1 MMGQSKLAPLKE
13 NFKNFG
19 CASPSLINR
28 INMSRIDS
36 AKTKK
41 LLILITMT
49 MHSSPLYC
57 TDCHWQLTCDN
68 HGAQFQANLVMDN
81 FTLEFVVAHKIAA
94 RNLARP
100 TTSVF
105 LRPSILPHTLGS
117 LNWHPRLTF
126 CPTHPDVETSKALGS
141 LLVWIFHLHFLYLKL
156 FNPCRSP
163 NWVVL
168 LICSV
173 HPILHVLKMGK
184 SHDIWGGFGG
194 WLLMPCLKSRSSFTI
209 VHPYSCPKMECH
221 IKLGFGWCSTFYSM
235 SQTEVLIQDI
245 FLVHVLEKG
254 MSHERFGDQALYF
267 SIMSQ
272 SNWGCQSSAPCQSHL
287 HLKNK
292 KSYQVRVWC

>member
-1 MMGQSKLAPLKE
+1 VYFWGQVYTSSYTWVPKLTSQTHILSHTSRCWD
-13 NFKNFG
+13 FKGFG
-19 CASPSLINR
+19 F
-28 INMSRIDS
+28 
-36 AKTKK
+36 T
-41 LLILITMT
+41 
-49 MHSSPLYC
+49 
-57 TDCHWQLTCDN
+57 TCV
-68 HGAQFQANLVMDN
+68 HF
-81 FTLEFVVAHKIAA
+81 
-94 RNLARP
+94 P
-100 TTSVF
+100 
-105 LRPSILPHTLGS
+105 
-117 LNWHPRLTF
+117 
-126 CPTHPDVETSKALGS
+126 
-141 LLVWIFHLHFLYLKL
+141 LHFLYLKL

-173 HPILHVLKMGK
+173 HPILHVRKMGK
-184 SHDIWGGFGG
+184 SHEIWGGFGG
-194 WLLMPCLKSRSSFTI
+194 WLLIPCLKLRSSFMI
-209 VHPYSCPKMECH
+209 VHPYSCPKMEWH

-245 FLVHVLEKG
+245 FLAHVLEKG